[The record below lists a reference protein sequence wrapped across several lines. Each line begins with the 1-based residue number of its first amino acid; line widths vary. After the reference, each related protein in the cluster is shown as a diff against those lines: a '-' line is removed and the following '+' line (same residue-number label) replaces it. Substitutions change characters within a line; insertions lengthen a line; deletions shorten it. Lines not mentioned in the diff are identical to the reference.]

1 MIEIDEIVKVQGLYY
16 LDEIDVNT
24 TDILEK
30 IDSMPWYN
38 LTKSINSRKV
48 QHYGFKY
55 NYTTYD
61 IYEKCED
68 IPDFLNEIK
77 DFLTFICLELKI
89 INSNYIFNQCIINNY
104 DESQGISPHVD
115 VLKYGDVIGCFTLH
129 SGATITFTKNDEIY
143 ELYVKPQSLYIMSGD
158 SRYEWKHSMTGK
170 KYDIIEDKK
179 IKRGR
184 RISIT
189 FRNVP
194 LKN

>member
-1 MIEIDEIVKVQGLYY
+1 M
-16 LDEIDVNT
+16 DEIDVNT
-24 TDILEK
+24 SDILEK

-55 NYTTYD
+55 NYITYD

-68 IPDFLNEIK
+68 IP

-104 DESQGISPHVD
+104 
-115 VLKYGDVIGCFTLH
+115 
-129 SGATITFTKNDEIY
+129 DEIY

-194 LKN
+194 FKN